1 MKKEK
6 DMDHELQMLHTKE
19 KHQNIYLYTLAHK
32 YFQFYFVASSFAPF
46 IFFHPPYFFIF
57 LMLTPC

>member
-46 IFFHPPYFFIF
+46 IFFHPPYFSFS
-57 LMLTPC
+57 